1 MKVDEAADQ
10 LGVTSQTIRKYLK
23 SGKLNSTRE
32 QRPGKG
38 FHYEIS
44 EEDVRN
50 YQLER
55 LSERPTTSSNEKHV
69 TSPDSS
75 KSVSSG
81 LESMVALLSSQI
93 EKAERQT
100 ERFEKVSETAT
111 MFQSQAQQLQEQ
123 LQRRDDELQQRD
135 KQLEQRDERIRT
147 LEDQVT
153 KLLPAPAGDEQATT
167 PLRRSWRT
175 LWLKKG

>member
-44 EEDVRN
+44 EEDVQN
-50 YQLER
+50 FQLER
-55 LSERPTTSSNEKHV
+55 LQDQANTSSNEKHV
-69 TSPDSS
+69 TSPDSN
-75 KSVSSG
+75 KAVSSG

-93 EKAERQT
+93 EKGEIQA
-100 ERFEKVSETAT
+100 ERFEKVSSTAT
-111 MFQSQAQQLQEQ
+111 MFQAKNQLLTEQ
-123 LQRRDDELQQRD
+123 LQQRD
-135 KQLEQRDERIRT
+135 QRIRT
-147 LEDQVT
+147 LEEQVT
-153 KLLPAPAGDEQATT
+153 KLLPAPAGDEEAPA
-167 PLRRSWRT
+167 PLRRSWKT
-175 LWLKKG
+175 LWLRKG

>member
-1 MKVDEAADQ
+1 MKVDEAAEQ
-10 LGVTSQTIRKYLK
+10 LGVTSQTIRKYIK

-81 LESMVALLSSQI
+81 RESMVALLSSQI
-93 EKAERQT
+93 EKGEKQA
-100 ERFEKVSETAT
+100 ERFEKINETT
-111 MFQSQAQQLQEQ
+111 VMFQAKNQLLQEQ
-123 LQRRDDELQQRD
+123 LQRRDDEL
-135 KQLEQRDERIRT
+135 EQRDQRIRT
-147 LEDQVT
+147 LEEQVT
-153 KLLPAPAGDEQATT
+153 KLLPAPAGDEEA
-167 PLRRSWRT
+167 PAPPRRSWKT
-175 LWLKKG
+175 LWLRKG